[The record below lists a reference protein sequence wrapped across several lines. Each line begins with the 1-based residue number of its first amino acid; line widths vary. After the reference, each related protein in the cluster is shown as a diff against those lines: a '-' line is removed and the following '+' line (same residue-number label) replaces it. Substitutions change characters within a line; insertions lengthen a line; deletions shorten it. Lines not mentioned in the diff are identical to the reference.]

1 VLAFSFV
8 DLLKRLQRRTLL
20 RSMVTSV
27 VATASDFAAAH
38 ALHGVKIPATAA
50 TVLGCTVGGIVAF
63 SLNRY
68 WAFHA
73 REGRK
78 RTQVA
83 RFLLVWATS
92 AALNAAG
99 VGLLML
105 PGGGHFTHAWL
116 LTRGAVYLGWNYPL
130 LRWFVFRRAAR
141 PTSLR

>member
-1 VLAFSFV
+1 VLAFSVV
-8 DLLKRLQRRTLL
+8 DLLKQLQRRTLL
-20 RSMVTSV
+20 RSMLTSAA
-27 VATASDFAAAH
+27 ATASDFAAAH

-50 TVLGCTVGGIVAF
+50 TVLGCAVGGIVAF
-63 SLNRY
+63 ALNRY

-92 AALNAAG
+92 AALNAVG
-99 VGLLML
+99 VGLLLML

-116 LTRGAVYLGWNYPL
+116 ITRGAVYLGWNYPL
-130 LRWFVFRRAAR
+130 LRWFVFRRVKV
-141 PTSLR
+141 